1 MFQHL
6 SNTLYFQPF
15 LLIIRVSLVISHAH
29 SLMPESVSFFPTVAI
44 SEDRE
49 ILGGRS
55 LLRLSISHHVYT
67 SDLEYLGLGNGLSQE
82 RHISSESLVWW
93 INYLLVS
100 PHRYSCIMFYSTAL
114 NHSAHC
120 IPISWKWRVVMH
132 LGRGTSIWASWWASL
147 SKLKCQP
154 EHNGI
159 YAFRNIYSTSQ

>member
-1 MFQHL
+1 MFDKPCRCLASPLDSNTNTGPNRKHHASTSCANRHELVTGVPTLVQQHL

-15 LLIIRVSLVISHAH
+15 LLIIRVSLVISHVH

-82 RHISSESLVWW
+82 RHISSESLV
-93 INYLLVS
+93 
-100 PHRYSCIMFYSTAL
+100 
-114 NHSAHC
+114 
-120 IPISWKWRVVMH
+120 
-132 LGRGTSIWASWWASL
+132 
-147 SKLKCQP
+147 
-154 EHNGI
+154 
-159 YAFRNIYSTSQ
+159 